1 MPDLNLII
9 VVSLFLLALCSFGVL
24 ITLIILGVQLS
35 KTLSSAQSLMS
46 LIQNDLEP
54 TVKEIKEGVA
64 NVKNILGKYTTPM
77 SSALEKASV
86 TVSSLVHGV
95 QTGVKSYFSSGVNDN
110 TEEETRQ
117 ATKQDIEI

>member
-35 KTLSSAQSLMS
+35 KTLSSLQSLMS

-64 NVKNILGKYTTPM
+64 NVKNVLGKCTMPM

-86 TVSSLVHGV
+86 AVSSLVYGV

-117 ATKQDIEI
+117 ATKQDIEV